1 MKHFIFAIFATI
13 FLFGNVAVLDGQT
26 SAQSQ
31 SESYEK
37 ANGLTQ
43 EQVESIQGQIKQKV
57 DVFQNDLGIIVNASN
72 SEKTK
77 NLAIEDALDLFIGE
91 GNPYPYIDPMTDQ
104 RKTHKAVTMQTT
116 GRGGRIATQ
125 SMKYYLNAT
134 KLSATHAKIT
144 IEQAE
149 GVQVSDIYAANADGT
164 EYVATATYFQTYRR
178 ETDWS
183 VRVDQ
188 DIKKV
193 KVYIQKRVALTPAGT
208 IEVFVIKLGDV
219 RSVDSSNFY

>member
-1 MKHFIFAIFATI
+1 MKHLAFTLIATI
-13 FLFGNVAVLDGQT
+13 ALFGNVGLYGQT
-26 SAQSQ
+26 TAQTN

-43 EQVESIQGQIKQKV
+43 EQIESLQGQIKQKV
-57 DVFQNDLGIIVNASN
+57 DIFQNELSIIVNASN

-77 NLAIEDALDLFIGE
+77 NTAINDALNLFIGE
-91 GNPYPYIDPMTDQ
+91 GNPYYYIDPMTDQ
-104 RKTHKAVTMQTT
+104 RVQHKAVTMQTT

-125 SMKYYLNAT
+125 TMKYYLNAT
-134 KLSATHAKIT
+134 KYSATHAKIT

-149 GVQVSDIYAANADGT
+149 GVQVSEIYAANSEGT

-193 KVYIQKRVALTPAGT
+193 KVYIQKRAVITPAGA

-219 RSVDSSNFY
+219 KSVDSSNFY